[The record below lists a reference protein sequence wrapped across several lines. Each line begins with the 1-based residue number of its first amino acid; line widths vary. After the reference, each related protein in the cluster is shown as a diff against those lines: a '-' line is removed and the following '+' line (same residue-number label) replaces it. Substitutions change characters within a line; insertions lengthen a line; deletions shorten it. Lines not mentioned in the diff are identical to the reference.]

1 MLAIILT
8 ARILGLELGVA
19 RAVGAISFSVII
31 GLLMHAIFRKDEEQR
46 TEETLAAMGSMNLDG
61 RPLWKTTIYFAFMI
75 GILVFA
81 NWGKPDINTGVW
93 YTIYST
99 KWVITG
105 ILSLGFASVMVTVVL
120 RPILEDGRQRRC
132 GCNYRIDV
140 SK

>member
-1 MLAIILT
+1 M
-8 ARILGLELGVA
+8 RLEQFA
-19 RAVGAISFSVII
+19 FSVVI

-99 KWVITG
+99 KWIITG
-105 ILSLGFASVMVTVVL
+105 DTVSRFCLGNGNVVL
-120 RPILEDGRQRRC
+120 RPIVEDGYQRRC

-140 SK
+140 S